1 MCVPVDDDR
10 PLALTVGC
18 TFGFETPQPV
28 SAVLQ
33 VAPSGRDLQVRA
45 EHWETGADHHGY
57 IDLFGNRC
65 ERVTIA
71 AGASRVVYEAEVLLS
86 SSLVAFAALPARP
99 LVGFLGHVHLQAA
112 LISSLRMERRAH
124 RLAQRGTCV
133 STHPLACDAPY
144 ARAATGSH
152 DEATGVPFV
161 SPGDPGLGYWTGTPI
176 TSGTAACRRPRPT
189 TEECWPPWFT
199 AHAAHPAAC
208 TRWSTNAAAATGAC
222 WTPSTKRRPWTRW
235 TSPCSLR
242 PKRG

>member
-45 EHWETGADHHGY
+45 DHWETGADHHGY

-86 SSLVAFAALPARP
+86 SSLVAFAAFLPARWS
-99 LVGFLGHVHLQAA
+99 A
-112 LISSLRMERRAH
+112 SSAMC
-124 RLAQRGTCV
+124 T
-133 STHPLACDAPY
+133 
-144 ARAATGSH
+144 
-152 DEATGVPFV
+152 
-161 SPGDPGLGYWTGTPI
+161 
-176 TSGTAACRRPRPT
+176 CRRR
-189 TEECWPPWFT
+189 
-199 AHAAHPAAC
+199 
-208 TRWSTNAAAATGAC
+208 
-222 WTPSTKRRPWTRW
+222 
-235 TSPCSLR
+235 
-242 PKRG
+242 